1 MSGDALK
8 LTYEGLLVEPLP
20 SGQVRYRVRVQGVPS
35 QRIRLLVSP
44 EHPEFHEI
52 YLAARAGIQQA
63 PKGATP
69 ATGSNGTLG
78 WLGKAYLV
86 FLKDQVTKKQ
96 ASPMTLKQRAAF
108 MVELLAHNSTTGKS
122 KGRTYSSLPA
132 EIPPHELILFRDSL
146 MATPGKAKN
155 MFKMLKAMYLWAV
168 ERNHCKVNPAA
179 AISVEYKSQG
189 GATPWSLADLDA
201 YRKQHPPGTM
211 AHLALSL
218 FMFTACRIGDAYVL
232 GREHEV
238 NRNGVVWLA
247 WKAAKKGSKPVDI
260 PILPPL
266 LKAIRAQKIIGKT
279 YLMTEYG
286 KPFAS
291 MEGLR
296 NKFKQWCSEAGLVDR
311 SAHGIRKA
319 AGHLLA
325 LQGATQYE
333 IMAVHGHA
341 NASTSQVYTA
351 EVERL
356 QLAERA
362 VSRLASMEW

>member
-1 MSGDALK
+1 MGGEIMK
-8 LTYEGLLVEPLP
+8 LTYEGLLKETMP
-20 SGQVRYRVRVQGVPS
+20 SGQVRYRVRVQGIKT
-35 QRIRLLVSP
+35 QRIPLTVTP
-44 EHPEFHEI
+44 DHPEFHEI
-52 YLAARAGIQQA
+52 YLAARAGIKQA
-63 PKGATP
+63 PKGASP
-69 ATGSNGTLG
+69 DGSAGTLG
-78 WLGKAYLV
+78 WLGKTYLA
-86 FLKDQVTKKQ
+86 FLKDQVAKKQ

-108 MVELLAHNSTTGKS
+108 MTELLARKSQTGKS

-132 EIPPHELILFRDSL
+132 EIPSHELILFRDSL

-189 GATPWSLADLDA
+189 GATPWSLADLEA

-211 AHLALSL
+211 AHLALSI
-218 FMFTACRIGDAYVL
+218 FMFTACRIGDAYIL

-238 NRNGVVWLA
+238 TRGGIVWLA
-247 WKAAKKGSKPVDI
+247 WQPAKKGSRPVDI

-266 LKAIRAQKIIGKT
+266 LKAIRAQKIVGKT

-286 KPFAS
+286 KPFKS

-296 NKFKQWCSEAGLVDR
+296 NKFKQWCDEAGLVDR

-319 AGHLLA
+319 AGHLIA

-333 IMAVHGHA
+333 IMSVHGHA
-341 NASTSQVYTA
+341 NASTSQVYTDG
-351 EVERL
+351 VERL

-362 VSRLASMEW
+362 VSRLASMDW